1 MLLNLK
7 DVQALQVYLILS
19 YFDFKFYEPFLN
31 ISLVFSL

>member
-7 DVQALQVYLILS
+7 DIQALQVYLNLC

-31 ISLVFSL
+31 VWLVFGL